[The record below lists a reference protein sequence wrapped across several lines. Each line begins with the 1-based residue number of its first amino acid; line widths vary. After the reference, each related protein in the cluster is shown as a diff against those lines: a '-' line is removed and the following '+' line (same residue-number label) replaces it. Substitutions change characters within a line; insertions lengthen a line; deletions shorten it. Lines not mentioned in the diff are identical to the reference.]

1 MAEAVSDEVLAQEV
15 REFLCSVWDLST
27 VTLTTLRQ
35 SLEAKLGCSL
45 EGRKDTISASL
56 REYIE
61 SMGDEDEDAGPAAAA
76 GGAAGGAEAAAEDDD
91 DDGDDDDVGLKGGSG
106 KKRKKSG
113 GGMNA
118 VMVLAPELADIVGM
132 EQAGRMTVVK
142 KLWEYI
148 RANNLQNP
156 KDKRKIMCDEKF
168 QKVFKAKSV
177 TMFSMNKFLGK
188 KMWKAGEYEARADD
202 DDEEDED
209 GADDGEDGDEE
220 DEEAKP
226 RRAAKKP
233 KVEKSA
239 EKKTKSKA
247 KPKAKSAEPKAKR
260 EQPKLRLSASMS
272 QILGVEKASRFEL
285 VKLLWVYIKAK
296 DLQNPSDKR
305 EIVLD
310 APLQEAF
317 GVKTLTA
324 FSMNKYLGAH
334 LIKDGAGKAEAEAD
348 RKEAED
354 EAGKDDG
361 EKE

>member
-1 MAEAVSDEVLAQEV
+1 MAGAAISDDALAQEV
-15 REFLCSVWDLST
+15 REFLISVWDLST
-27 VTLTTLRQ
+27 VTLNTLRQ
-35 SLEAKLGCSL
+35 SLEAKLGCDL
-45 EGRKDTISASL
+45 EGRKDTISAAL

-61 SMGDEDEDAGPAAAA
+61 SMGDEDEDAVPAAAA
-76 GGAAGGAEAAAEDDD
+76 AASAGAAGAAGGAEAEADED
-91 DDGDDDDVGLKGGSG
+91 DDDDVGLKGGSG

-118 VMVLAPELADIVGM
+118 VMILAPELADVVGI
-132 EQAGRMTVVK
+132 EEAGRMTVVK

-168 QKVFKAKSV
+168 QKIFKAKSV
-177 TMFSMNKFLGK
+177 TMFSMNKLLGK

-202 DDEEDED
+202 DDDEAEEEED
-209 GADDGEDGDEE
+209 GADDEE
-220 DEEAKP
+220 DEDPKP

-233 KVEKSA
+233 KVENSS
-239 EKKTKSKA
+239 EKKAKSKA
-247 KPKAKSAEPKAKR
+247 KPKTKSAEPKAKR
-260 EQPKLRLSASMS
+260 EQPKQRLSASMS

-296 DLQNPSDKR
+296 DLQNPSDRR
-305 EIVLD
+305 EIALD
-310 APLQEAF
+310 APLQAAF

-334 LIKDGAGKAEAEAD
+334 LIKEGAGADEAEAEED
-348 RKEAED
+348 EGEEEAEQ
-354 EAGKDDG
+354 ASA
-361 EKE
+361 